1 MRFSRTALATAVAA
15 MALVAAG
22 AGSGAVQH
30 VEMRVEGP
38 PRLAGVASRIN
49 NTNTAAI
56 ARALAHAGLA
66 WPSPLRIM
74 LIDREDPV
82 SQQTPPWV
90 VGSASFPDE
99 IVIFPDRIGTY
110 PYDSLEAVLIHEIAH
125 LALAARAEGRPLPRW
140 FHEGVAVSVESGW
153 GLGSQVRLLIA
164 AQRDPVIDDI
174 SRLFASESLP
184 ATSTAYLLSAALIE
198 DVRRRHGAAV
208 PGDIARRVAAG
219 DTFEQAFVNATG
231 ETPAHAASTAWRVY
245 RGLRWLPLVT
255 SPSSVWGAILIL
267 AAAAFVARMRRRRQR
282 HREWAAEEE
291 SEQQM

>member
-1 MRFSRTALATAVAA
+1 VRFRSGALTA
-15 MALVAAG
+15 ALVLAWLFAAG
-22 AGSGAVQH
+22 ARSGAVQDG
-30 VEMRVEGP
+30 MRVEGP
-38 PRLAGVASRIN
+38 PQLAGVASRIDN
-49 NTNTAAI
+49 INTEAI
-56 ARALAHAGLA
+56 ERALAQAGLA
-66 WPSPLRIM
+66 WPSTIRIV
-74 LIDREDPV
+74 LVDRDDPV
-82 SQQTPPWV
+82 SQHTPPWV

-110 PYDSLEAVLIHEIAH
+110 PYGSLEAVLTHEIAH
-125 LALAARAEGRPLPRW
+125 LALSARAEGRPLPRW

-153 GLGSQVRLLIA
+153 GLGSQVRLLFA
-164 AQRDPVIDDI
+164 AQRDPQIDDI

-198 DVRRRHGAAV
+198 DVRRRHGPGA
-208 PGDIARRVAAG
+208 PGDIAGRVAAG

-231 ETPAHAASTAWRVY
+231 ETPAHAAATAWRVY

-267 AAAAFVARMRRRRQR
+267 ASAAFVARWRRRRQR

-291 SEQQM
+291 REQQT